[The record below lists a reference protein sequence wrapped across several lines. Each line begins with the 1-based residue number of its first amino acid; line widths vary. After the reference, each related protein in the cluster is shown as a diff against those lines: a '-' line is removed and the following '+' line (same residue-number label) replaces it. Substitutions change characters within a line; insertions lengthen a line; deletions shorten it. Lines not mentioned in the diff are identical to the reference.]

1 MLFTRYILFLIFVAS
16 VAIGIWLIVDAT
28 KRRKREKLY
37 KTPLKDEWLRLLK
50 KHVPLSNKLPAEYLE
65 IYHGHINYFL
75 ATKEFVGRGGYVI
88 DDKTKITIAGNA
100 CLLVLTRKN
109 IIYPGFKTIIVY
121 PQTYQAPSSNN
132 NDGGIVEQSLEKR
145 AGESWYRG
153 PIVLSWSDVEFGSND
168 TKDAHNVVIH
178 EFAHKLDEETQLMD
192 GLPILK
198 DRSHYQEWATVLTKE
213 FEEFLTRVSKRSN
226 KVIDSYGAVSAV
238 EFFAVITESFFEKPW
253 QMKRELPELYQQLS
267 RYYGVDAAEW

>member
-1 MLFTRYILFLIFVAS
+1 MLFTQYILFLIFIAS
-16 VAIGIWLIVDAT
+16 VALGAWLIIDAI

-37 KTPLKDEWLRLLK
+37 NTPLKTEWINLLK
-50 KHVPLSNKLPAEYLE
+50 KHVPLSSKLPAELLE
-65 IYHGHINYFL
+65 TYHGHINYFL
-75 ATKEFVGRGGYVI
+75 ATKEFVGRGGFAI
-88 DDKTKITIAGNA
+88 DEKTKITIAGNA
-100 CLLVLTRKN
+100 CLLVLTRKGM
-109 IIYPGFKTIIVY
+109 IYPGFKTIIVY
-121 PQTYQAPSSNN
+121 PETYQAPSFN
-132 NDGGIVEQSLEKR
+132 NDGSGIVKKSLEKR

-168 TKDAHNVVIH
+168 PKDAHNVVIH

-213 FEEFLTRVSKRSN
+213 YEEFLTRVSKRSN

-267 RYYGVDAAEW
+267 RYYGVDVAEW